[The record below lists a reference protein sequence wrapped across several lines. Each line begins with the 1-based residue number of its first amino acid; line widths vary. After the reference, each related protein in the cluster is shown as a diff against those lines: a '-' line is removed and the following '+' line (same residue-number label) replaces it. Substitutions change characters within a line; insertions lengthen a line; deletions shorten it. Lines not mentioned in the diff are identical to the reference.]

1 MASEKRGKG
10 GKIGKAAA
18 RQTAGEREGEIE

>member
-1 MASEKRGKG
+1 INWKAIL

-18 RQTAGEREGEIE
+18 AVI